1 MASIDHDSRPAAAS
15 APAPAPAVPAT
26 ATGVVWGNSAPLAL
40 AGFATTTFM
49 LSMINANVV
58 NFGTLPVVF
67 GVAFAFGGL
76 TQLIAGV
83 IQLRMGNTFGGMLF
97 TGYGAFWLSLFAIAE
112 FFLKAVPVTQVG
124 HALGL
129 FLFAFGIFTVVML
142 AASLRTSVAVITTLT
157 LLGVAIFLLGAG
169 NYTAAV
175 PTPAASGLIRAGGWV
190 GLVVAA
196 GAFYLSLAEV
206 CEATYGRAILPLGLL
221 AKKPNESLGEE

>member
-1 MASIDHDSRPAAAS
+1 MASIDHDIQPAAGS
-15 APAPAPAVPAT
+15 APAPRGPAPAGAVL
-26 ATGVVWGNSAPLAL
+26 WGNSAPLAL

-49 LSMINANVV
+49 LSMINANLV
-58 NFGTLPVVF
+58 NYGTLPVVF

-97 TGYGAFWLSLFAIAE
+97 TGYGAFWLSLFAIAN

-129 FLFAFGIFTVVML
+129 FLYAFGIFTVVML
-142 AASLRTSVAVITTLT
+142 AASFRTSIAVVTTLF
-157 LLGVAIFLLGAG
+157 LLGVTFFVLGAG

-175 PTPAASGLIRAGGWV
+175 PTPAASGLIRTGGWI
-190 GLVVAA
+190 GLAVAA
-196 GAFYLSLAEV
+196 GAFYLALAEV
-206 CEATYGRAILPLGLL
+206 CEASYGRAILPLGPL
-221 AKKPNESLGEE
+221 AKK

>member
-15 APAPAPAVPAT
+15 SPAPAVPA
-26 ATGVVWGNSAPLAL
+26 APTGVVWGNSAPLAL

-49 LSMINANVV
+49 LSMINANLV

-97 TGYGAFWLSLFAIAE
+97 TGYGAFWLSLFAIAN

-129 FLFAFGIFTVVML
+129 FLYAFGIFTVIML
-142 AASLRTSVAVITTLT
+142 AASLRTSIAVITTLF
-157 LLGVAIFLLGAG
+157 LLGVTFFVLGAG

-175 PTPAASGLIRAGGWV
+175 PTPAASGLIRAGGWI
-190 GLVVAA
+190 GLAVAA
-196 GAFYLSLAEV
+196 GAFYLALAEV

>member
-1 MASIDHDSRPAAAS
+1 MTTIDHESGPAAARPPAS
-15 APAPAPAVPAT
+15 AGPAT

-49 LSMINANVV
+49 LSMINANLV
-58 NFGTLPVVF
+58 NIGTLPVVF

-97 TGYGAFWLSLFAIAE
+97 TGYGAFWLSLFAIAN
-112 FFLKAVPVTQVG
+112 FFLKAVPVSQVG

-129 FLFAFGIFTVVML
+129 FLYAFGIFTVIML
-142 AASLRTSVAVITTLT
+142 AASLRTSIAVITTLL
-157 LLGVAIFLLGAG
+157 LLGVTFFVLGAG

-175 PTPAASGLIRAGGWV
+175 PTPAASGLIRAGGWI
-190 GLVVAA
+190 GLAVAA
-196 GAFYLSLAEV
+196 GAFYLAFAEV
-206 CEATYGRAILPLGLL
+206 CEATYGRTILPLGLL